1 MRIDADAFRAV
12 WQSHYGDRP
21 IGHRHFWEQAVGRR
35 HFLET
40 GVAAGAGLLASALWP
55 PLASH
60 AAGTV
65 SARPIPGRFDG
76 TPLHVQLPAPGV
88 ELSTI
93 TDFDGILGVADLDG
107 VGVGSDGPGLT
118 FNVDMRFMQGKF
130 IATDGQLHQGTFGFV

>member
-1 MRIDADAFRAV
+1 MNVDGETFRAI
-12 WQSHYGDRP
+12 WDSHYGKRP
-21 IGHRHFWEQAVGRR
+21 IGHAHFWEQMVARRRFLAGGAAVGA
-35 HFLET
+35 
-40 GVAAGAGLLASALWP
+40 GVLSSALWP
-55 PLASH
+55 PLVAQ
-60 AAGTV
+60 AAATPK
-65 SARPIPGRFDG
+65 PIPRTALG
-76 TPLHVQLPAPGV
+76 TPLHGQPPIRGV